1 MYSNS
6 LKESIVGDVSIS
18 TDGKIFKPVQDLI
31 DFDTKVFTVK
41 LVLNTQLLEDEN
53 FYLKILIPREYLTSS
68 NLEYEM
74 MDNFPVFKITKKIP
88 DILLIS
94 VDYQNNNPIFQLNMY
109 SEFDYKYL
117 MRHEKLFYG
126 IVYGIM
132 FCALLYNLAFY
143 FFNRQKSFLYYSSL
157 QFFSII
163 MLVIIATPPI
173 YIYLMYQYFNIFEFT
188 VNIIIIFSI
197 LFSTEFLNTKKVIP
211 IMHKTLLVILVLTFI
226 DSFIIVFNESTLF
239 YKILP
244 TFLPVGLLVLS
255 AILIVKKEN
264 KPALFYLVGWLIL
277 FICIF
282 IVDTNA
288 IDLNGVYLLHFAFP
302 SEALIFSFALGY
314 KIKLIEEEKQKSEQI
329 SIHQS
334 KLASMGD
341 MVANI
346 AHQWRQ
352 PLTHLSY
359 ANMNLKAAYEQNKL
373 TPLYFDKKTEEI
385 NSQINFMSNT
395 INDFSNF
402 FKTNKQI
409 EKFGICGCLNVTY
422 NLLDAT
428 FKHHNIKVNINCEKE
443 IFINSY
449 QNEFSQVIFNILNN
463 AKEEF
468 INKDIKEPKI
478 NADIIQSK
486 KEIILSISDNAL
498 GIDGK
503 ILEKIFEPYFTTK
516 EGGMGIGLYMSKVII
531 EQHMNGRL
539 EVKNIP
545 DGVLFNIYLPNS

>member
-1 MYSNS
+1 MRYLLILVLFTLNMYSNS

-18 TDGKIFKPVQDLI
+18 TDGTIFKPVQEFI
-31 DFDTKVFTVK
+31 DFDAKVFAVK
-41 LVLNTQLLEDEN
+41 LVLNTQLLEEEN
-53 FYLKILIPREYLTSS
+53 FYLKILIPKEYLTSS

-74 MDNFPVFKITKKIP
+74 MDNFPVFKITKTTPK
-88 DILLIS
+88 ILLIS
-94 VDYQNNNPIFQLNMY
+94 VDYKNSNPIFQVKLY

-163 MLVIIATPPI
+163 MLVIISTTPI

-188 VNIIIIFSI
+188 VNFIILFSI

-211 IMHKTLLVILVLTFI
+211 IMHKILLCVLVLTFI
-226 DSFIIVFNESTLF
+226 DSLIIVFNESTLL

-255 AILIVKKEN
+255 AVLIVKKGN

-277 FICIF
+277 FICVF
-282 IVDTNA
+282 IVDTEA
-288 IDLNGVYLLHFAFP
+288 IDLNEVYLLHFAFP
-302 SEALIFSFALGY
+302 TEALIFSFALGY
-314 KIKLIEEEKQKSEQI
+314 KIKLMEKEKQKSEQI

-341 MVANI
+341 MIANI

-359 ANMNLKAAYEQNKL
+359 ANMNLKAAYEQDKL
-373 TPLYFDKKTEEI
+373 TPAYFDKKSDEI
-385 NSQINFMSNT
+385 NTQINFMSNT
-395 INDFSNF
+395 INDFSTF
-402 FKTNKQI
+402 FKTDKKRELFNLYDSCTSTI
-409 EKFGICGCLNVTY
+409 

-428 FKHHNIKVNINCEKE
+428 LKHNNIKVAIQCEKQ

-449 QNEFSQVIFNILNN
+449 KNEFSQVIFNILNN

-468 INKDIKEPKI
+468 ISKNIQEPKI
-478 NADIIQSK
+478 NIEITESD
-486 KEIILSISDNAL
+486 KEIVLFLSDNAL
-498 GIDGK
+498 GIDKK
-503 ILEKIFEPYFTTK
+503 ILDKIFEPYFTTK
-516 EGGMGIGLYMSKVII
+516 ESGMGIGLYMSRVIPI
-531 EQHMNGRL
+531 PL
-539 EVKNIP
+539 SLVVK
-545 DGVLFNIYLPNS
+545 